1 MAQGLIS
8 RFESIRPR
16 ETIQG
21 LIDPTWPGL
30 VKGSGTMDPNA
41 AWPLLGMAGARLA
54 ASVPGFVSRGSKEI
68 IAGAED
74 VVNLARKFPKHARLI
89 KDIITGDVVGRKLR
103 KVTEQAKD
111 KEYPFDLGGGEDSDE
126 LLGPGVFGEDDVDIP
141 EDEEEIDRQLREA
154 GEDPASTVNRTLER
168 IELRNK
174 ESDKILEELDKESKA
189 KSNVVSLDQVRGDK
203 EIERQRAEDA
213 EQIHEMWA
221 TTGLMRYELD
231 ASGELGESDQR
242 WINYILFNQA
252 LPDSELDLR
261 AWSKEDIEERL
272 GSSWYGTVDRLFNEL
287 NDEDMELLKNDM
299 EVIID
304 HVSTKLKD
312 NPDVDYGGEV
322 LEFPIDAGDS
332 EPSDEVVFGDS
343 KVLEFKDH
351 PDLPRKVIELPN
363 SPFHVSVIRLP
374 DDTYKAKALD
384 VRSREIKELPK
395 EIADLFIGKFNSEDI
410 EKAIKLL
417 EDFFNWED

>member
-8 RFESIRPR
+8 RFESIRPG

-41 AWPLLGMAGARLA
+41 VQPLLWSSGARLA

-103 KVTEQAKD
+103 KVTEKLEN
-111 KEYPFDLGGGEDSDE
+111 KEYPFDVGGQEEDAGEF
-126 LLGPGVFGEDDVDIP
+126 LGPGVFGEDDVDIP
-141 EDEEEIDRQLREA
+141 EDEELLDKQLRA
-154 GEDPASTVNRTLER
+154 QGFDPDAIVERTLEK
-168 IELRNK
+168 IE
-174 ESDKILEELDKESKA
+174 
-189 KSNVVSLDQVRGDK
+189 KSNVVSLDEFRGDK
-203 EIERQRAEDA
+203 EIERNAADRADMEG
-213 EQIHEMWA
+213 EIWA
-221 TTGLMRYELD
+221 TTGIARQALE
-231 ASGELGESDQR
+231 SGEELSTVDQR
-242 WINYILFNQA
+242 QINYILFNQA

-261 AWSKEDIEERL
+261 AWGKEDIEERL
-272 GSSWYGTVDRLFNEL
+272 ESSWYGTVDRLFTEL
-287 NDEDMELLKNDM
+287 NDEDMDLLKNDM

-304 HVSTKLKD
+304 HVSTKLKE

-322 LEFPIDAGDS
+322 LAFPIDAGDS
-332 EPSDEVVFGDS
+332 EPSDEVVFGGS

-374 DDTYKAKALD
+374 DDTYKVKALD
-384 VRSREIKELPK
+384 VRSREIKELPG
-395 EIADLFIGKFNSEDI
+395 EIAELFTSKLNSKDI
-410 EKAIKLL
+410 ERAIKLL
-417 EDFFNWED
+417 EAFFSWED